1 MEDGRVFR
9 GEPLAGFAGGGGVLH
24 SDLYWLVV
32 SIIFMFTA
40 GSPILT
46 YIFLKGVETTN

>member
-32 SIIFMFTA
+32 SIIFYVHRRISHFDVYFFER
-40 GSPILT
+40 G
-46 YIFLKGVETTN
+46 